1 MKKLSILTVMLMLVT
16 TTASAMSSTLSKVT
30 VMGQPYYKYQV
41 KKGDTMY
48 GIARQFGWDE
58 KLIQQSNP
66 GELTTL
72 KNGSVIYYPCDTD
85 DATQN
90 NTADKGAVIDNNG
103 VTHRIE
109 RGETLCSC
117 GSLNPME

>member
-30 VMGQPYYKYQV
+30 VMGQSYYKYQV

-48 GIARQFGWDE
+48 GVARQFGWDE

-72 KNGSVIYYPCDTD
+72 KKGSVI
-85 DATQN
+85 
-90 NTADKGAVIDNNG
+90 
-103 VTHRIE
+103 
-109 RGETLCSC
+109 
-117 GSLNPME
+117 